1 MSILIKPLVTEKSS
15 AMNEHGKYG
24 FVVERSAN
32 KVQIRQE
39 VEKKY
44 GVTVEFVN
52 TMVQPGKSKSRSTKS
67 GVIKGKSKTYKK
79 AIVKVSDGDIIDFY
93 SGI

>member
-1 MSILIKPLVTEKSS
+1 MSILIKPLVTEKFS
-15 AMNEHGKYG
+15 AMNEYGKYG
-24 FVVERSAN
+24 FVVERNAN

-52 TMVQPGKSKSRSTKS
+52 TMVQPGKSKSRSTKA

-79 AIVKVSDGDIIDFY
+79 AIVKVADGDIIDFY

>member
-1 MSILIKPLVTEKSS
+1 MSILIKPLVTEKFS
-15 AMNEHGKYG
+15 AMNEYGKYG

-44 GVTVEFVN
+44 GVTVECVN
-52 TMVQPGKSKSRSTKS
+52 TMVQPGKSKSRSTKA

-79 AIVKVSDGDIIDFY
+79 AIVKVADGDIIDFY

>member
-1 MSILIKPLVTEKSS
+1 MSILIKPLVTEKFS
-15 AMNEHGKYG
+15 AMNEQGKYG

-44 GVTVEFVN
+44 GVTVECRKYYG
-52 TMVQPGKSKSRSTKS
+52 TAGK
-67 GVIKGKSKTYKK
+67 I
-79 AIVKVSDGDIIDFY
+79 
-93 SGI
+93 